1 MMYFKHIINLCM
13 HMHSKYSIFKNK
25 YVKKVNV
32 IYAYDYELLLFYL
45 FLAELQTRHS
55 ALDKIYQFSLFIHNI
70 PTTELNKY
78 LSWFDIIESFD
89 FKSIICKTWP
99 YILVA
104 LTSLYVRKILH
115 LTFVTFDIGIY
126 QNSVNVKSMYVHFN
140 K

>member
-1 MMYFKHIINLCM
+1 MLFMLMNCCCFTCFLPNCKQDILRLIRFTNL
-13 HMHSKYSIFKNK
+13 
-25 YVKKVNV
+25 
-32 IYAYDYELLLFYL
+32 D
-45 FLAELQTRHS
+45 
-55 ALDKIYQFSLFIHNI
+55 LFIHNI